1 VLPILHTVY
10 VAEDYKE
17 PEFHYVPETHSIT
30 AGVSGL
36 DVVSESLLSLREGV
50 ESGAAVAQFEQLY
63 RRKPG
68 LTNQCEKNSSIKII
82 YMFLTV

>member
-1 VLPILHTVY
+1 VY

-36 DVVSESLLSLREGV
+36 DVVSLSLREGV